1 MTSEGPTEMENEGG
15 EGRSI
20 RMTTDTIFYMKTST
34 RHAIKTLHFQIPLE
48 TWVP

>member
-1 MTSEGPTEMENEGG
+1 MTSEDPTEMENEVG

-20 RMTTDTIFYMKTST
+20 RMITDTIFYM
-34 RHAIKTLHFQIPLE
+34 KTLHFQIPLE